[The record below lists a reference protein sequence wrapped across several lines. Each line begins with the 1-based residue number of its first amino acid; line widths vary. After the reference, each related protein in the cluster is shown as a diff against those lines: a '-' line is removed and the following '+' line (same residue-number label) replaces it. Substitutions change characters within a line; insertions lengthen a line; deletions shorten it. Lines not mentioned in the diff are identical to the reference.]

1 MAFLGVLIVLLIFLI
16 LVIYS
21 LLLLKNREIKALE
34 EIHKE
39 LIFSHRS
46 QKVKHGKS
54 FEQLFPFMNSY
65 PYNHSNFRFIGSP
78 IDGLSFEEDA
88 IVFLEFKTGKSRL
101 SNKQK
106 KIKKMIKS
114 KKVKWKEIRDD

>member
-54 FEQLFPFMNSY
+54 FEQLFPYMENY
-65 PYNHSNFRFIGSP
+65 PYYAGNFRFIGSP
-78 IDGLSFEEDA
+78 IDGLSFEDEKV
-88 IVFLEFKTGKSRL
+88 VFVEFKTGKSVL
-101 SNKQK
+101 SPKQK
-106 KIKKMIKS
+106 KIKKLIEE
-114 KKVKWKEIRDD
+114 KKVVWKEIRD